1 MTFASI
7 LVADA
12 RSGWNAL
19 RRGAVRRRVVGILI
33 GTLVVGPPFLGVV
46 FGLGV
51 GMARIGLDATGI
63 FAASFTAIAVIVLVL
78 SLTSVISALF
88 ADRTLLLLALAPV
101 GPGSVFAAK
110 LIGASLPAWGTGSLL
125 YAELAGFGVGSGAHL
140 SFYLLAAFGL
150 ASIVFATVALQVIV
164 LSLALRFA
172 PVDRA
177 RDLSNMLAGLLG
189 VMVYVAWYLMSTRGW
204 GLGFQGVQQLAGAGD
219 RLGWLPTTW
228 PARALAELAAHH
240 SSQAAVWSVLTTA
253 GAMILLGGAWVA
265 YRQAFLVGVGVYGDS
280 GARVGR
286 RTYRMVQFAEGP
298 ADPAGAIRRKDLLAL
313 RRDMRRMASVLPS
326 VAVAIVYPILL
337 TRTTGLLQ
345 VGQTGAWLQT
355 LGSLF
360 APFLLS
366 NVLALPAVPLEGRGI
381 KLLLLTGTPPWVVLR
396 AKLGYAIPAVCG
408 LGVLAAVAVAT
419 FNGAPLDQLV
429 LVGVTAAWFGSG
441 LAAIA
446 VGAGA
451 IAPNFE
457 ATNPRRAVR
466 FEGSLLALAGEA
478 MFAGLSAAALLLPL
492 AASGLPPPLR
502 PLAAALAPLLA
513 VLAVAV
519 VAVILA
525 MGASSLARLQ
535 ANPR

>member
-1 MTFASI
+1 MVGL
-7 LVADA
+7 LV
-12 RSGWNAL
+12 
-19 RRGAVRRRVVGILI
+19 
-33 GTLVVGPPFLGVV
+33 GTLLVGPPFLAAV
-46 FGLGV
+46 FGLGL
-51 GMARIGLDATGI
+51 GMARLGLDATGI
-63 FAASFTAIAVIVLVL
+63 FSASFTAIAVLVLVL
-78 SLTSVISALF
+78 SLSSVISALF

-101 GPGSVFAAK
+101 GPGSVFVAK

-125 YAELAGFGVGSGAHL
+125 YAELAGFGMGSGVHI
-140 SFYLLAAFGL
+140 SFYLLAALGL

-164 LSLALRFA
+164 LSLALRLA

-189 VMVYVAWYLMSTRGW
+189 VLVYISWYLVSSRGW
-204 GLGFQGVQQLAGAGD
+204 EFGFQGVQQLAGAGD

-240 SSQAAVWSVLTTA
+240 TSQAGIWFGLTTLA
-253 GAMILLGGAWVA
+253 VAILLGGAWVA
-265 YRQAFLVGVGVYGDS
+265 YRQAFLVGVGVYGEG
-280 GARVGR
+280 GARIGR
-286 RTYRMVQFAEGP
+286 RTYRMVHFAEGP

-313 RRDMRRMASVLPS
+313 RRDMRRLASVLPS

-345 VGQTGAWLQT
+345 PGQTAAWIQT

-396 AKLGYAIPAVCG
+396 AKLGYAVPAVSG
-408 LGVLAAVAVAT
+408 LGVLAAVAVAS
-419 FNGAPLDQLV
+419 FNGAAPAQLV
-429 LVGVTAAWFGSG
+429 LVGVAAAWFGSG

-457 ATNPRRAVR
+457 TTNPRRAVR

-478 MFAGLSAAALLLPL
+478 VFAGLSAGALLLPVG
-492 AASGLPPPLR
+492 ASALPPPLG
-502 PLAAALAPLLA
+502 PLTAALAPALA
-513 VLAVAV
+513 VLAVGV

-525 MGASSLARLQ
+525 MGAGSLARLQ
-535 ANPR
+535 ADPR